1 MNIDS
6 VKGGIMTDRTRVL
19 IIDNDPHYAQ
29 ANSVFLD
36 VYGYDVQ
43 TASTGA
49 LGLRMVEEGKPDI
62 VVVDVMMDDAD
73 EGFSIART
81 ISLELDNHVP
91 VIMLNSMEKAT
102 GYSFKLEDHP
112 DYFPVARL
120 LDKPLSPGAL
130 AENIR
135 EVLLKGYDSDTQS
148 S

>member
-1 MNIDS
+1 
-6 VKGGIMTDRTRVL
+6 
-19 IIDNDPHYAQ
+19 
-29 ANSVFLD
+29 
-36 VYGYDVQ
+36 
-43 TASTGA
+43 
-49 LGLRMVEEGKPDI
+49 
-62 VVVDVMMDDAD
+62 MMDDAD

-135 EVLLKGYDSDTQS
+135 EVLLKGYDRDKQS